1 MLIGMLRTKAE
12 EAGTWFALANTRKLK
27 PTQRCH
33 RCGEIV
39 KKALSERTH
48 ECACGCQCGR
58 DENAAKTIL
67 RWMTEGD
74 FWSGTGQVGAQSA

>member
-1 MLIGMLRTKAE
+1 MKRIPQTP
-12 EAGTWFALANTRKLK
+12 RKDWADQLG
-27 PTQRCH
+27 
-33 RCGEIV
+33 CGDIV